1 MKLPT
6 EARLL
11 RVFVGADDRREGRPL
26 YELIVERA
34 RERGLAGA
42 TAFRG
47 ILGFGAHSRIHTAKI
62 LRLSEDLPVM
72 IEIVDA
78 QDKIEAFVPELDGM
92 IDEGLVTVEAV
103 RVVLYR
109 AGEAAE

>member
-6 EARLL
+6 EASLL
-11 RVFVGADDRREGRPL
+11 RVFVGADDRRDGRPL
-26 YELIVERA
+26 YEKIIERA
-34 RERGLAGA
+34 RDRGLAGA

-47 ILGFGAHSRIHTAKI
+47 IEGFGAHSRIHTAKI

-72 IEIVDA
+72 IEIIDA
-78 QDKIEAFVPELDGM
+78 PDKIEAFVPELDEM
-92 IDEGLVTVEAV
+92 IEEGLVTVEPV

-109 AGEAAE
+109 AVETAE